1 MKNLKK
7 KILIGTLLVILIY
20 LLYKLNIFE
29 KVKNIEDFKNWI
41 NNFGI
46 VAPIVFI
53 IIYAL
58 ATVLFLPGTPFTLI
72 GGIIFG
78 PILGLVYVVLGAS
91 IGLSLAFLLARYFIR
106 DTIYNK
112 VKDND
117 TFQKIEEGVKKNGW
131 RILLITRLVPIFPF
145 NLQNYIYGLTNIKFV
160 MYAIL
165 SSILIIPGSAVYVLS
180 SGAIA
185 SGEGISK
192 KNIILIA
199 VAAIIFVIL
208 SFIPKL
214 FVKKGEV

>member
-1 MKNLKK
+1 MKK